1 MHFYNARQTEH
12 PHLFFHIFPSEI
24 LVPKLYHTTVSQ
36 IFKILS
42 LHILSLSLST
52 YICVEREGGK
62 ERESVV
68 VLSYCLYKIIYK
80 QK

>member
-1 MHFYNARQTEH
+1 MPDRLNILIFFPHFPFRDFGA
-12 PHLFFHIFPSEI
+12 
-24 LVPKLYHTTVSQ
+24 
-36 IFKILS
+36 KILS
-42 LHILSLSLST
+42 HDSFTNFQNIKSS
-52 YICVEREGGK
+52 YRERGK